1 MGGLPDVWAPLPEE
15 SGSRRQPPRGKTM
28 IDWDSDTW
36 GNGVT
41 YAANGSWV
49 TDKHGSDDTDQG

>member
-1 MGGLPDVWAPLPEE
+1 
-15 SGSRRQPPRGKTM
+15 M
-28 IDWDSDTW
+28 IDWDSASW

-49 TDKHGSDDTDQG
+49 TDKHGDHDTEPD